1 MSKVIIDLNEFV
13 HLKGESVYNHNY
25 YKHKEFGY
33 TILIECCE
41 ESQTLHF
48 YKVES
53 GGRVFLFSC
62 QCFTG
67 YEEEDVYKGD
77 LGFFWS

>member
-33 TILIECCE
+33 TILIECSE
-41 ESQTLHF
+41 ELQHSSYF
-48 YKVES
+48 
-53 GGRVFLFSC
+53 
-62 QCFTG
+62 
-67 YEEEDVYKGD
+67 
-77 LGFFWS
+77 

>member
-25 YKHKEFGY
+25 YKHKEFNY
-33 TILIECCE
+33 TILEKCDE
-41 ESQTLHF
+41 EQNALHF
-48 YKVES
+48 YLLNEVVND
-53 GGRVFLFSC
+53 RVFLFSC
-62 QCFTG
+62 RYPDDDSKV
-67 YEEEDVYKGD
+67 YEGD